1 MQEKI
6 IPQNISAEQNVL
18 CAMLID
24 NKAVGTVSGI
34 LKPDDFYRQAH
45 QVIYRAMLNL
55 YGRSEPVDLVTVIEE
70 LRKMNKLQEVG
81 DVSYITLLGEVAP
94 TAANVKFHAQI
105 VADKAMQRQL
115 IESGTVIA
123 SLGYECPDG
132 EIRNAVDSAQKQ
144 LLELTGR
151 RRGRDFV
158 PIQEIVESTV
168 DRMGSMVES
177 DEPVTGLRTGFT
189 DLDEVTAGLQPSD
202 FIILAARP
210 SMGKTA
216 LALNIAQN
224 VALRGAG
231 KDEAPKRVAFF
242 SLEMSRDQL
251 VQRMICTEADLE
263 TGELR
268 PRREDST
275 LKYLKQADAAESQTL
290 RAAAEGI
297 EIADEL
303 FGRLIALLEIDAH
316 GLHGERVQLFR
327 DLRNNRARVRR
338 EAGDVLKR
346 DLLGRFAVIGQ
357 RAGEHLIEHNAER
370 IEVAAGV
377 RLKTLGLLGRDI
389 VHGADGRV
397 GSAAA
402 VFVLKGGD
410 AEISHLGDAVAVD
423 HNVLRLNIAMHD
435 AVLMRVLERLCD
447 LRGKEERLRRGELP
461 LAGDILLE
469 RDAFD
474 QLHDDILHRE
484 RMAHIVHRDDVRM
497 AEHGDGMRLGLEL
510 RLELRVGE
518 DLFAQHLDGDV
529 AVEPVVERFIDN
541 GHAAG
546 ADDLEKLVAVIQQL
560 ADIFVLRLVH
570 TFPPD
575 GVRRLR
581 SRL

>member
-268 PRREDST
+268 PSREEE
-275 LKYLKQADAAESQTL
+275 KQHAL
-290 RAAAEGI
+290 AAEGSTAEERKAVAEESKGVTDESKASAEETQKQKQQVLDRI
-297 EIADEL
+297 WMASDKLAGSSIYIDDTPGLTIQEMRGKARRLKAKGGLDLIVIDYLQLMQAPDRRTNSENRQHEVSEISRGLKALAREL
-303 FGRLIALLEIDAH
+303 NVPVLALS
-316 GLHGERVQLFR
+316 QLSR
-327 DLRNNRARVRR
+327 SVETRQVKKPMLSDLRESGSLEQDA
-338 EAGDVLKR
+338 
-346 DLLGRFAVIGQ
+346 
-357 RAGEHLIEHNAER
+357 
-370 IEVAAGV
+370 
-377 RLKTLGLLGRDI
+377 DI
-389 VHGADGRV
+389 VMFLYREDYYKNAGASPV
-397 GSAAA
+397 
-402 VFVLKGGD
+402 
-410 AEISHLGDAVAVD
+410 HLTELIIAKHRNGPTGKVNLFFKNDCTKFIG
-423 HNVLRLNIAMHD
+423 LN
-435 AVLMRVLERLCD
+435 
-447 LRGKEERLRRGELP
+447 
-461 LAGDILLE
+461 E
-469 RDAFD
+469 RDA
-474 QLHDDILHRE
+474 
-484 RMAHIVHRDDVRM
+484 V
-497 AEHGDGMRLGLEL
+497 
-510 RLELRVGE
+510 
-518 DLFAQHLDGDV
+518 
-529 AVEPVVERFIDN
+529 
-541 GHAAG
+541 
-546 ADDLEKLVAVIQQL
+546 
-560 ADIFVLRLVH
+560 
-570 TFPPD
+570 
-575 GVRRLR
+575 
-581 SRL
+581 